1 MTNPIDGHTYG
12 TDPITGYKTIDGLIV
27 GIDRAPACRGGRKA
41 VRHILAG
48 FGAEEFTT
56 AGVEA
61 AIKAHD
67 KPYMAKA
74 TAHWQV
80 WHEFYQAAAKP
91 VNTFGEW
98 FHNAIG
104 DALTGVDRDN
114 PELLTRLS
122 RKLNSRSRWQV
133 VHSESAFQQLADQ
146 WAIDHPEDEAQ
157 QGKLVAAPEE
167 VEEVR
172 EDYMATEPEPV
183 AEPQRYFLGDGQGT
197 IPVLEGASSTVT
209 PLDVEGVLDVEP
221 PDEEGINVVGITLPA
236 PAEPYFTVFVRE
248 RNTYKRVRL
257 RSENRDAAA
266 VEVAKSNPGADLI
279 EVFAHEGLIY
289 TQQWAEVKVLQVADN
304 G

>member
-1 MTNPIDGHTYG
+1 MTGNPINGHTYG

-67 KPYMAKA
+67 KTYMAKA
-74 TAHWQV
+74 TEHWQV

-98 FHNAIG
+98 YHNAIG
-104 DALTGVDRDN
+104 DAMSGVARDN
-114 PELLTRLS
+114 PELLVRLS
-122 RKLNSRSRWQV
+122 VRMASRSRWQV
-133 VHSESAFQQLADQ
+133 VVSQSSFQGDADR
-146 WAIDHPEDEAQ
+146 WAAEQE
-157 QGKLVAAPEE
+157 KVAAEAA
-167 VEEVR
+167 R
-172 EDYMATEPEPV
+172 EMMGVSDEPT
-183 AEPQRYFLGDGQGT
+183 L
-197 IPVLEGASSTVT
+197 
-209 PLDVEGVLDVEP
+209 VEGGVD
-221 PDEEGINVVGITLPA
+221 VVGITLPA
-236 PAEPYFTVFVRE
+236 PAEPYFTAFVRE

-257 RSENRDAAA
+257 RSENRDTAAQ
-266 VEVAKSNPGADLI
+266 EVAKSNPGADLI
-279 EVFAHEGLIY
+279 EVFVHEGLIY
-289 TQQWAEVKVLQVADN
+289 TQQWAEVKALQVADN